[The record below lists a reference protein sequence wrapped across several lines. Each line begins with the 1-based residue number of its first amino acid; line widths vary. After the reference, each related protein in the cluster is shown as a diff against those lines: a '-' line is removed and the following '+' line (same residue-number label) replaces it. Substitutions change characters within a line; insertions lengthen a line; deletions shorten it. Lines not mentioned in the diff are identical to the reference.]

1 MKWEEL
7 TSDDFAR
14 AVVDTRRTCVM
25 VFGVL
30 ERHGPHMP
38 VGTDMLNGLYVAT
51 EAAKREPAVVFPP
64 WWFGQIF
71 EARCFP
77 GTLTI
82 PPKMLLDLTLTVLDE
97 IARNGFTR
105 IIAYCAHGGNIAF
118 GQFLAQCQL
127 AEQKPF
133 QLYHFRW
140 SDGMSDQQRA
150 AVAAVLETDGG
161 GHAGEAETSYML
173 AHRPELVKMDAI
185 GGRTGEKLGRMDHV
199 KAGFNGFGWFGD
211 HPHHWAGDARKAS
224 EEKGRKLTDI
234 QIACLAGFIAA
245 VKADD
250 VTPMIAEEFSN
261 KEARLRGGQWVDD
274 D

>member
-1 MKWEEL
+1 
-7 TSDDFAR
+7 
-14 AVVDTRRTCVM
+14 
-25 VFGVL
+25 
-30 ERHGPHMP
+30 
-38 VGTDMLNGLYVAT
+38 
-51 EAAKREPAVVFPP
+51 
-64 WWFGQIF
+64 
-71 EARCFP
+71 
-77 GTLTI
+77 
-82 PPKMLLDLTLTVLDE
+82 
-97 IARNGFTR
+97 
-105 IIAYCAHGGNIAF
+105 
-118 GQFLAQCQL
+118 
-127 AEQKPF
+127 
-133 QLYHFRW
+133 
-140 SDGMSDQQRA
+140 MSDQQRA

-250 VTPMIAEEFSN
+250 VTPMIAEEFFN